1 MSRSRARKKSVQ
13 VVRPSPAKGTARST
27 TATVE
32 REPRSPVL
40 IPLDDVISPILE
52 NRRNNRKSN
61 KGGMRSISQAWDD
74 TEALGI
80 TADMRR
86 SGPGMLSDQDRK
98 DTLYK
103 AYLNSVWISA
113 CVDVISKRITSG
125 GYTIEYCGS
134 NEQPT
139 PEEEAQKQQLQAF
152 VEYTNDDED
161 FLQLVRSI
169 VTDILIYGE
178 CFVEVVKQ
186 DSVPYSLHKI
196 DCITMNYTLDPHG
209 KIVKYIQN
217 LYHSTETIEFQPD
230 EVIRFWLPS
239 PQAAKIA
246 LSPIERIMGSIDAD
260 VHMSDWV
267 RSFFRKGARPNF
279 WIKFPGPKEEADRF
293 VIWLR
298 ENYTGMANAHVPL
311 VLYDEAELYEIGK
324 GSVDVDFLKG
334 RELMCKEILAGY
346 QVPPALVGLIE
357 SGNIGGGTGE
367 SQEKSFLRNAC
378 DPIKAMVMG
387 QINYRITWQGFQC
400 KCWRIGTHYADYR
413 EEGSVSVI
421 RDRDIRNGSLN
432 VNEVR
437 RDMNRPPVEGG
448 DVNIFATSREL
459 QPLDRLNDLSQE
471 QAAQAEAT
479 TAHVQAQATLA
490 QAQADK
496 LKEPPP
502 EPTPPAQPPAP
513 AKPSPDEQEQA
524 QERVIL
530 RRQLSSLIE
539 QLELRQHTEDVR
551 RDAAQLILD
560 ALKETRLPQEE
571 PSPRVA
577 SLFENIEEHLRAIRE
592 QNAAR
597 AKQEQEDEEWDALL
611 SSPENQQRLD
621 AQAKRIRE
629 DIKAGRYEEGGF
641 DGVVE
646 DQQHTGMMIAFML
659 DPETAEQLAIPGGE
673 PADALH
679 VTIAFL
685 GDSADETLPRN
696 PAQKNDDLAAMQHI
710 IASVASQESPLQ
722 GTIGG
727 LGRFAASTDSDSKDP
742 VIALVDMPGL
752 VELRMRLVSELQ
764 AGGFFVAS
772 NHGYTPH
779 VTLAYIDTDT
789 PMPIES
795 IPSLPLT
802 FGTVCLAIGDTN
814 YYFKLGEND
823 THDSEETTEQTPD
836 TQSTECDILPSPQTS
851 EDIPARSSE
860 PGPSPAATPEDAQ
873 LTAELARW
881 RERAIEDVKTQ
892 IWRGFTTTIIP
903 EAMHTDISKTLPLC
917 PDASYVRAVFECWG
931 LPPEWTPE
939 HEPTEPLEEHAYPHD
954 KIVLQKRIHEIFSNV
969 AERGHKALGEESES

>member
-13 VVRPSPAKGTARST
+13 VVRPSPAKSPAVRST

-40 IPLDDVISPILE
+40 IPLDDIISPILE
-52 NRRNNRKSN
+52 GRRNNNRKSN

-125 GYTIEYCGS
+125 GYTIEYCGG
-134 NEQPT
+134 NETPT
-139 PEEEAQKQQLQAF
+139 PEEEQQKKQLQAF

-186 DSVPYSLHKI
+186 DGIPYSLHKI

-209 KIVKYIQN
+209 NIVKYIQN

-267 RSFFRKGARPNF
+267 RSFFRRGARPNF

-378 DPIKAMVMG
+378 DPIRAMVMG
-387 QINYRITWQGFQC
+387 QINWHVVRKGFNITNW
-400 KCWRIGTHYADYR
+400 KLGTRYADYR
-413 EEGSVSVI
+413 SDEILSQI

-432 VNEVR
+432 INEIR
-437 RDMNRPPVEGG
+437 REMNRPSVDGG
-448 DVNIFATSREL
+448 DVNVIVTSREVN
-459 QPLDRLNDLSQE
+459 PIDRLNDLSDE
-471 QAAQAEAT
+471 QAAQAQAT

-524 QERVIL
+524 QERVML
-530 RRQLSSLIE
+530 RRQLSNLIE
-539 QLELRQHTEDVR
+539 QLEQRQRTEDVR
-551 RDAAQLILD
+551 RDAAQFILD
-560 ALKETRLPQEE
+560 TLKETRLPQEE

-577 SLFENIEEHLRAIRE
+577 SLFESIEEHLRVIRA
-592 QNAAR
+592 QNAR
-597 AKQEQEDEEWDALL
+597 AEQKQEDEKWDTLL
-611 SSPENQQRLD
+611 SNPETQQRLD

-629 DIKAGRYEEGGF
+629 NIKDGRYEEGGF
-641 DGVVE
+641 DGVTE
-646 DQQHTGMMIAFML
+646 DQQHTGMMVAFML
-659 DPETAEQLAIPGGE
+659 EPETAEQLAIPGGE
-673 PADALH
+673 PPEDMHITLAFMGNKDDFQGDIEHLKATLADFA
-679 VTIAFL
+679 T
-685 GDSADETLPRN
+685 SAHPLRGKVAGTGQFIPSASSDGKVPFY
-696 PAQKNDDLAAMQHI
+696 
-710 IASVASQESPLQ
+710 ASVDVP
-722 GTIGG
+722 G
-727 LGRFAASTDSDSKDP
+727 LIELRT
-742 VIALVDMPGL
+742 ALVNHL
-752 VELRMRLVSELQ
+752 EN
-764 AGGFFVAS
+764 AGYTIDKT
-772 NHGYTPH
+772 HGYTPH
-779 VTLAYIDTDT
+779 ITLAY
-789 PMPIES
+789 
-795 IPSLPLT
+795 
-802 FGTVCLAIGDTN
+802 
-814 YYFKLGEND
+814 K
-823 THDSEETTEQTPD
+823 
-836 TQSTECDILPSPQTS
+836 
-851 EDIPARSSE
+851 
-860 PGPSPAATPEDAQ
+860 
-873 LTAELARW
+873 
-881 RERAIEDVKTQ
+881 
-892 IWRGFTTTIIP
+892 
-903 EAMHTDISKTLPLC
+903 
-917 PDASYVRAVFECWG
+917 
-931 LPPEWTPE
+931 
-939 HEPTEPLEEHAYPHD
+939 
-954 KIVLQKRIHEIFSNV
+954 
-969 AERGHKALGEESES
+969 